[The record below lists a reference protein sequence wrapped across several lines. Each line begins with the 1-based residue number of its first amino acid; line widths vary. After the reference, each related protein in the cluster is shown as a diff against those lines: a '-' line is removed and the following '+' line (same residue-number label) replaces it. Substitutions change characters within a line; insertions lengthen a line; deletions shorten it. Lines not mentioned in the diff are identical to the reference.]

1 MYGVSGSRRSSR
13 SIFGSFRRTCVA
25 GPVRVRPTTRSRRR
39 SWLSRTRTAGA
50 GSRADVLR
58 HRRSFRGEG
67 PLEGWVWRAVVN
79 AAHRARS
86 KRLVLAPFP
95 EVESAENGAPPAE
108 RDGDGIRPWLAA
120 LPERQRLAV
129 FLRYYADLDYRTI
142 ASVLE
147 IEVGTVSATLSAAL
161 TSLRR
166 SLARAAQ

>member
-1 MYGVSGSRRSSR
+1 MKG
-13 SIFGSFRRTCVA
+13 A
-25 GPVRVRPTTRSRRR
+25 RVRDLEEVYRLHYPQFLRVA
-39 SWLSRTRTAGA
+39 TAIGGNEDA
-50 GSRADVLR
+50 GHEAVQEGFADVLR
-58 HRRSFRGEG
+58 HRRTFRGEG

-86 KRLVLAPFP
+86 KRLLLAPFP
-95 EVESAENGAPPAE
+95 ELERTQNGEPS
-108 RDGDGIRPWLAA
+108 DHSDIRPWLAA

-147 IEVGTVSATLSAAL
+147 IEVGTVSATLSAAH

-166 SLARAAQ
+166 SLAKAAQ